1 MKFLRITLIIIASL
15 ILLLIIGSYGL
26 SWYVS
31 QKLPAII
38 RGEKDFPYNVS
49 YENLDIDLI
58 SGSFVINN
66 AYLAPKDSL
75 QTAMQQGA
83 FAKVKAIE
91 VNHFSLWALLRN
103 NHINVSEVII
113 TAPDVT
119 LFHRK
124 EKYNTQDDFVKPFK
138 NTITTGKLTIKN
150 GSFRMLDSLQNP
162 VVKAANIYFG
172 LTNIKI
178 DSTTLKK
185 DIPVRY
191 RDYELKCDSL
201 FYNAGKYYTITAN
214 TFAATDS
221 NLSIEKFRLQPKQ
234 TRVQFTRMQPKE
246 LDQFNLS
253 ADKIDIPNL
262 DWGYFRDT
270 LYVHSP
276 EVTLSKVYANIYRSK
291 EPADDYT
298 RKKLYSEMLRSL
310 KFDLDIKQLLL
321 KNTVIEYEEQ
331 LSFKRPAAKVSFSK
345 FDAKISD
352 IYSLVGH
359 KKEDKLPNT
368 VIDVKCLFMK
378 SSPLSVTWS
387 FHIPDPSDAFTI
399 IGHLQ
404 NIDSRKIDPVTTPLM
419 NAKTDGDINEV
430 KFTFN
435 GNTRHGSGS
444 FAINY
449 DDLKIGVLKKDGKKE
464 NKVVSAIGNM
474 LVKNDSDG
482 RLKETHVEVDRIQ
495 HKSVFNFL
503 WRFTE
508 QGLKQSVLPKTVVN
522 IANNKKEKKDEK
534 EKAKTTKAK
543 SAKKE
548 K

>member
-1 MKFLRITLIIIASL
+1 MKFLRITLITIASL
-15 ILLLIIGSYGL
+15 LLLIILASFGL

-31 QKLPAII
+31 RKLPAII

-49 YENLDIDLI
+49 YESLDIDLL
-58 SGSFVINN
+58 SGSFVISN

-75 QTAMQQGA
+75 QTAMKQGA
-83 FAKVKAIE
+83 FANVKTIE
-91 VNHFSLWALLRN
+91 VIHFSLWALLRK
-103 NHINVSEVII
+103 NHIDVDEVII
-113 TAPDVT
+113 TSPDVT

-124 EKYNTQDDFVKPFK
+124 EKYNTQDDFVKPFE
-138 NTITTGKLTIKN
+138 NTIRTGKLTIKN
-150 GSFRMLDSLQNP
+150 GTFKMLDSVQKPLI
-162 VVKAANIYFG
+162 KAANIYFG

-191 RDYELKCDSL
+191 RNYQLKCDSL

-214 TFAATDS
+214 NITTTDS
-221 NLSIEKFRLQPKQ
+221 TLSVDKFRLLPKHSRQ
-234 TRVQFTRMQPKE
+234 QFTRMQPKE

-253 ADKIDIPNL
+253 AEKISIPNL

-276 EVTLSKVYANIYRSK
+276 EVTLGKVYANIYRSK

-310 KFDLDIKQLLL
+310 KFDLDIKQLRL

-331 LSFKRPAAKVSFSK
+331 LTFSRPAAKVSFSK
-345 FDAKISD
+345 FDAKITD

-359 KKEDKLPNT
+359 KKEEKMPPT

-404 NIDSRKIDPVTTPLM
+404 NIDTQKTDPITKPLM
-419 NAKTDGDINEV
+419 NATTDGNIKEV

-449 DDLKIGVLKKDGKKE
+449 DDLKVDILKKDGKKE

-474 LVKNDSDG
+474 LVKNDSEG
-482 RLKETHVEVDRIQ
+482 KLKETHVEVDRIQ

-508 QGLKQSVLPKTVVN
+508 QGLKQSVLPKTIVN
-522 IANNKKEKKDEK
+522 IADNKKEKKDKK
-534 EKAKTTKAK
+534 EKAKTKV
-543 SAKKE
+543 KK
-548 K
+548 

>member
-1 MKFLRITLIIIASL
+1 MKFLRITLITIASL
-15 ILLLIIGSYGL
+15 LLLIILASFGL

-31 QKLPAII
+31 RKLPAII

-49 YENLDIDLI
+49 YESLDIDLL
-58 SGSFVINN
+58 SGSFVISN

-75 QTAMQQGA
+75 QTAMKQGA
-83 FAKVKAIE
+83 FANVKTIE
-91 VNHFSLWALLRN
+91 VIHFSLWALLRK
-103 NHINVSEVII
+103 NHIDVDEVII
-113 TAPDVT
+113 TSPDVT

-124 EKYNTQDDFVKPFK
+124 EKYNTQDDFVKPFE
-138 NTITTGKLTIKN
+138 NTIRTGKLTIKN
-150 GSFRMLDSLQNP
+150 GTFKMLDSVQKPLI
-162 VVKAANIYFG
+162 KAANIYFG

-191 RDYELKCDSL
+191 RNYQLKCDSL

-214 TFAATDS
+214 NITTTDS
-221 NLSIEKFRLQPKQ
+221 TLSVDKFRLLPKHSRQ
-234 TRVQFTRMQPKE
+234 QFTRMQPKE

-253 ADKIDIPNL
+253 AEKISIPNL

-276 EVTLSKVYANIYRSK
+276 EVTLGKVYANIYRSK

-310 KFDLDIKQLLL
+310 KFDLDIKQLRL

-331 LSFKRPAAKVSFSK
+331 LTFSRPAAKVSFSK
-345 FDAKISD
+345 FDAKITD

-359 KKEDKLPNT
+359 KKEEKMPPT

-404 NIDSRKIDPVTTPLM
+404 NIDTQKTDPITKPLM
-419 NAKTDGDINEV
+419 NATTDGNIKEV

-449 DDLKIGVLKKDGKKE
+449 DDLKVDILKKDGKKE

-474 LVKNDSDG
+474 LVKNDSEG
-482 RLKETHVEVDRIQ
+482 KLKETHVEVDRIQ

-508 QGLKQSVLPKTVVN
+508 QGLKQSVLPKTIVN
-522 IANNKKEKKDEK
+522 IADNKKEKKDKK
-534 EKAKTTKAK
+534 EKAKTKG
-543 SAKKE
+543 KK
-548 K
+548 